1 MITLFNVNYLFLIIF
16 VLYFY
21 IIVIMAG
28 TKKLSGS
35 HNRKKT
41 LLKHKKQL
49 SVQLLAKDTAF
60 VLLHW

>member
-1 MITLFNVNYLFLIIF
+1 
-16 VLYFY
+16 
-21 IIVIMAG
+21 MAG